1 MTAPSKVTSILG
13 MPFVLPHYPDKR
25 GPAVTF
31 VAQLTGNQ
39 GPASVEVTGSR
50 VAFGLV
56 LHRQITRESAFIRR
70 HAAWVIS
77 EPTTG
82 CLVATG
88 STRQEA
94 LDALAEH
101 VAYFGGEAAF
111 VQAMERGIQ
120 MAMPEGKHRGG
131 TGLDRQKFDTLKR
144 PSDGIDTV
152 LSAN

>member
-25 GPAVTF
+25 SPTVTF
-31 VAQLTGNQ
+31 MAQLTVGD
-39 GPASVEVTGSR
+39 GTTSVEVSGSR

-56 LHRQITRESAFIRR
+56 LHRQIARESAFVRR

-82 CLVATG
+82 CRVATG

-111 VQAMERGIQ
+111 VQAMDRGIQ
-120 MAMPEGKHRGG
+120 MTKKVGA
-131 TGLDRQKFDTLKR
+131 
-144 PSDGIDTV
+144 
-152 LSAN
+152 